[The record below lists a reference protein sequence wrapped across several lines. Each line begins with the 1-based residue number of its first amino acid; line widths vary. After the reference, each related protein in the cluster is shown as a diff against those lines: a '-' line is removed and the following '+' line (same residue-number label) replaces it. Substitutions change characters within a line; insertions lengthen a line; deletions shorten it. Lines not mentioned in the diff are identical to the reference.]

1 MQASGFELKDAENR
15 ILGILQDNA
24 GGVVDDST
32 IKELCSD
39 LTDESRAQ
47 VINSL
52 LVKRRIELLTT

>member
-32 IKELCSD
+32 IKELCAD